1 MANLN
6 SAIKMKEHIEKLIQE
21 HKTRLDEVKSFLNE
35 LTATNTTKLTFEEKE
50 LVRKAVIELSVESDL
65 RLSFIGELE
74 NLLF

>member
-1 MANLN
+1 
-6 SAIKMKEHIEKLIQE
+6 MKEHIEKLIQE

>member
-1 MANLN
+1 
-6 SAIKMKEHIEKLIQE
+6 MKERIEQLIQE
-21 HKTRLDEVKSFLNE
+21 HKIRLQEVKSFLNE

-65 RLSFIGELE
+65 RLSFLGELE